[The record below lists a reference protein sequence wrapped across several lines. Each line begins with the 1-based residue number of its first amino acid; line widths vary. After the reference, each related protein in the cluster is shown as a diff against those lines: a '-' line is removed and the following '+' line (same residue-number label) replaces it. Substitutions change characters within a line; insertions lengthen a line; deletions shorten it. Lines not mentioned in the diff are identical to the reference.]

1 MNPASLPSDGRHAAR
16 VSSDA
21 GDSGDLGDRAGGAIQ
36 VSSLDT
42 LEGDLESV
50 VVDDDEAEM
59 ADETKAVASNGSE
72 AGHEACCETSAAAGE
87 DGCVGVGGTS
97 GSGGPAGC
105 TSCRR

>member
-21 GDSGDLGDRAGGAIQ
+21 GDSCDLGDRAGGAIQ